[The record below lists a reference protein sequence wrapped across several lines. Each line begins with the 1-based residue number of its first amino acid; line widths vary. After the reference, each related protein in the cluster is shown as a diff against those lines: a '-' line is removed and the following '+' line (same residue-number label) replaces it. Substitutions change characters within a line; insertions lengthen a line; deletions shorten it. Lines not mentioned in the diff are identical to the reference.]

1 MNNDL
6 IFLDNFISI
15 KEEELLIEH
24 IQLYKQQNP
33 KLVANYG
40 SNNYGSIYFG
50 ERYKKEPLIFPDFIK
65 ILCDKLIENNLV
77 KEHPFG
83 VAINE
88 YQKGQKIGPH
98 IDKPISGPIVTIL
111 SLNSNATMIFK
122 KKGESGIV
130 QELYPRSIIQ
140 MKGDIRDNWTHEILP
155 VKDLRIS
162 VIFRSLK

>member
-1 MNNDL
+1 MNDDL
-6 IFLDNFISI
+6 IFLDNFINQTEE
-15 KEEELLIEH
+15 KELIEYIH
-24 IQLYKQQNP
+24 DYKVKNP

-50 ERYKKEPLIFPDFIK
+50 ERYKKEPLVFPDFIK
-65 ILCDKLIENNLV
+65 SLCDKLIRHNLV
-77 KEHPFG
+77 REYPFG

-122 KKGESGIV
+122 KKGEQDIV
-130 QELYPRSIIQ
+130 QELLPRSLIQ
-140 MKGDIRDNWTHEILP
+140 MKGDIRDTWTHEILP

-162 VIFRSLK
+162 LIFRSYQ